1 MHAYHC
7 AQLSYTAQ
15 NSSDN
20 LHFPL
25 DNHHCSDVERRL
37 NLEKKPG
44 EIKYI
49 IRSNHTIVCSSS
61 VKITY
66 FLEYKPGLEY
76 RPEV

>member
-1 MHAYHC
+1 
-7 AQLSYTAQ
+7 
-15 NSSDN
+15 
-20 LHFPL
+20 
-25 DNHHCSDVERRL
+25 VERRL